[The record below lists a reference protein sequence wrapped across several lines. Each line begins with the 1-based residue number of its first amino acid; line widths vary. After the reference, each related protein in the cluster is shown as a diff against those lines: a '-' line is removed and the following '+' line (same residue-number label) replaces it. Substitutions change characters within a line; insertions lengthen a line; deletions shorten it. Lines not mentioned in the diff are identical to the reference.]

1 MVDLSFELL
10 WNIDVLDPPA
20 IDADEMVMMSRE
32 PFSQLISRRSLR
44 GQVRDDDLRLL
55 EHGQGPVQR
64 RQWHSREFLRQLSCR
79 PRTVGLIERLDD

>member
-44 GQVRDDDLRLL
+44 GQVRDSLLYTSDAADDS
-55 EHGQGPVQR
+55 VY
-64 RQWHSREFLRQLSCR
+64 
-79 PRTVGLIERLDD
+79 V